1 MTESAVFTPSSKATK
16 SSAARAMALVGGM
29 LNTPI
34 NSPVDMVKVTREGIA
49 PDAIDALIDQGF
61 TRSEIA
67 WIVPPRTLTHRR
79 NKKLRL
85 TTEESGRWLRAAK
98 IRALANVVLGD
109 SDKANLWLHKPRKA
123 FNGLNAMELMKAE
136 AGAQIVEEALG
147 QLDTGFF
154 A

>member
-1 MTESAVFTPSSKATK
+1 
-16 SSAARAMALVGGM
+16 M
-29 LNTPI
+29 LT
-34 NSPVDMVKVTREGIA
+34 
-49 PDAIDALIDQGF
+49 DALIEQGF
-61 TRSEIA
+61 TRGEIA

-85 TTEESGRWLRAAK
+85 TSEESGRWLRAAK

-109 SDKANLWLHKPRKA
+109 SDKANTWLHKPRKA
-123 FNGLNAMELMKAE
+123 FDGLNAMELMKAE